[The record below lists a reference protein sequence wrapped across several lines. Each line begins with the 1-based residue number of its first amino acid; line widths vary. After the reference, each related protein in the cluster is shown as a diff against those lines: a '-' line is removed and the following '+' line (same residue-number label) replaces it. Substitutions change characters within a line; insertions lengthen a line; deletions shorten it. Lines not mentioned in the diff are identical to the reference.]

1 VDLTRLRRPRAD
13 SRASG
18 GVTRRNT
25 RNYEAMIVIIVVAAL
40 IPLLSSNAAELARY
54 EDVLID
60 LLVVIGLNVSFGYAG
75 VISLG
80 QPVIAGAAAYMAGVL
95 SVTENYSAWVTLPFA
110 VVTGVV
116 FAIVLNSVS
125 FRLTGWYLAATTFF
139 AVLVFPNLIDVFQR
153 WTQGDNGLGG
163 ISPIPGAA
171 IGFAGNSVREYEIV
185 LAITAVV
192 FLATANL
199 VTSRWGLMLE
209 SLRDCHNGLI
219 ASGGSLT
226 TLRFTVTIVSAI
238 PVALAGWL
246 TAHVGMFLVPTSF
259 GLNQLLLYAGA
270 VILGG
275 RGTIW
280 GPVVGTVVFEGIS
293 LWIGPFSVN
302 NELVLGVSVL
312 VISAVS
318 PVGLSGTAV
327 WVYTWSRARWARY
340 RQGRISAPGP
350 ASLADGPS
358 AIPVAAE
365 TDSEVAVASL
375 APKLT
380 RDTVVLEA
388 RGLTKSFGGLQA
400 LSGVDLELRSGRITG
415 LVGPNGSGKTTLL
428 NVVTGF
434 VSPDSGRVTVLGV
447 DVTRMPAHEIARRGV
462 RRSFQTPQLVPTLSL
477 ADNLAVGLI
486 AGGRQHLV
494 SSILRGRAYRRATKE
509 IRDTIESV
517 CGLLGFDQV
526 QAATPVGELS
536 LGHRRIAEIGRAL
549 VARPTV
555 LCLDEPA
562 AGLGDDEI
570 EASYRALKRLA
581 GMGFSILLIEHNL
594 KFVQSVSDAIVCLE
608 SGRVVDAAEN
618 GLLLRPVGRIE
629 PASGKVTAGSDLR
642 LPIAATERLETAPNP
657 QSGVARVSSPVVADT
672 AAPDAI
678 LRVES
683 LSAWYG
689 EARALFDLS
698 LSVRRGSVAVVLG
711 DNGAGKSTLLR
722 SLARVHR
729 KTRGSVLFADHELS
743 HLASHQVADLGL
755 GLVREGAIVF
765 PDMTVA
771 EHLGL
776 SRRLAERRHQEWRGE
791 DAVYE
796 WLPILAERRNAKAG
810 LLSGGQRQ
818 LLALASAASASPT
831 CLLLDEPSAGL
842 AESLLE
848 TVFDF
853 IRRIATEGIT
863 LVVAEQSDRW
873 ISEMADDIYWLEV
886 GRLVAESQPRLE
898 PTKSL

>member
-1 VDLTRLRRPRAD
+1 VDLTRLRRPGAGNRARGD
-13 SRASG
+13 VA
-18 GVTRRNT
+18 RRNT
-25 RNYEAMIVIIVVAAL
+25 LSYGAMLGIVAAL
-40 IPLLSSNAAELARY
+40 IPLVSSNAAELARY
-54 EDVLID
+54 EVVLID
-60 LLVVIGLNVSFGYAG
+60 LMVVIGLNMSFGYAG
-75 VISLG
+75 MISLG

-125 FRLTGWYLAATTFF
+125 FRLKGWYLAATTFF
-139 AVLVFPNLIDVFQR
+139 AVTVFPELVDVFQR

-171 IGFAGNSVREYEIV
+171 VGIAGNSIREYEIV

-192 FLATANL
+192 WLATTNL

-209 SLRDCHNGLI
+209 SLRDCHNGYI
-219 ASGGSLT
+219 ACGGSQT
-226 TLRFTVTIVSAI
+226 TLRVTVTVVSAV
-238 PVALAGWL
+238 PVGLAGWL
-246 TAHVGMFLVPTSF
+246 TAHVSMFLVPTSF

-293 LWIGPFSVN
+293 LWIGPFSVT
-302 NELVLGVSVL
+302 NEIVLGVSVL
-312 VISAVS
+312 VISAAS
-318 PVGLSGTAV
+318 PVGLVGSAG
-327 WVYTWSRARWARY
+327 WVFAWSRGRWARY
-340 RQGRISAPGP
+340 RQGRVSTPAP
-350 ASLADGPS
+350 ASFADGPS
-358 AIPVAAE
+358 ASRVAADQ
-365 TDSEVAVASL
+365 DSEVALASL
-375 APKLT
+375 APEVA

-400 LSGVDLELRSGRITG
+400 LSEVDLELRSGRITG

-434 VSPDSGRVTVLGV
+434 VSPDSGRVTVAGA
-447 DVTRMPAHEIARRGV
+447 DVTGMPAHEIARRGV
-462 RRSFQTPQLVPTLSL
+462 RRSFQTPQLVPTVSL
-477 ADNLAVGLI
+477 EDNLAVGLI

-509 IRDTIESV
+509 IRGTIGPV
-517 CGLLGFDQV
+517 CGLLGFDRV
-526 QAATPVGELS
+526 QSATPVEELS

-555 LCLDEPA
+555 LCLDEPT

-570 EASYRALKRLA
+570 EASHKALKRLA

-608 SGRVVDAAEN
+608 SGRVVDAAES
-618 GLLLRPVGRIE
+618 GLRLEPAARIE
-629 PASGKVTAGSDLR
+629 PAPGKVAAGADLR
-642 LPIAATERLETAPNP
+642 HRSGPAGRLEPAPAT
-657 QSGVARVSSPVVADT
+657 QSGVARVTSPAVAGN
-672 AAPDAI
+672 ASPDAI
-678 LRVES
+678 LRIES

-698 LSVRRGSVAVVLG
+698 LSVPRGAVVGVLG

-729 KTRGSVLFADHELS
+729 KTRGSVLFEGHELS
-743 HLASHQVADLGL
+743 HRASHEVSALGL

-771 EHLGL
+771 EHLSL

-796 WLPILAERRNAKAG
+796 WLPVLAARRNAKAG

-818 LLALASAASASPT
+818 LLALASAAIASPT

-842 AESLLE
+842 AESILE

-853 IRRIATEGIT
+853 IRRIAAEGVT
-863 LVVAEQSDRW
+863 LVVAEQSERW
-873 ISEMADDIYWLEV
+873 ISELADHMYWLEV
-886 GRLVAESQPRLE
+886 GRLVSESQPPLE
-898 PTKSL
+898 PAKSL